1 MKAMIL
7 AAGLGKR
14 LMPLTEHTPKPLV
27 KVNGKALIDYA
38 LDLVRGAGIA
48 EVVVNCHHLG
58 DQVKAHV
65 KSINDLQV
73 NLSDETGD
81 LLETGGGVQKAL
93 PKLGTEPFA
102 VLNSDVIVRDG
113 TDTSLKRLVDAWDP
127 ERMDVLLL
135 MQRTQEAVGYQGK
148 GDYEMDDRGRL
159 TRPDEREMAPFL
171 FAGVQIVNPN
181 LFEGIDRGAFSM
193 NRIFDRAEARG
204 RLFGLPH
211 NGQWLHVGDPDA
223 LNQAEKII
231 QGS

>member
-1 MKAMIL
+1 MKAMVL

-27 KVNGKALIDYA
+27 KVDGKPLIDYA
-38 LDLVRGAGIA
+38 LDVVRGAGIG
-48 EVVVNCHHLG
+48 EVVVNCHHLA
-58 DQVKAHV
+58 DQVEAHV
-65 KSINDLQV
+65 KNIEDLNV
-73 NLSDETGD
+73 ILSDERGE

-93 PKLGTEPFA
+93 PKLGTSPFA

-113 TDTSLKRLVDAWDP
+113 ANSSLKNLLKAWDP

-148 GDYEMDDRGRL
+148 GDYNMDERGRL
-159 TRPDEREMAPFL
+159 IRRDEREMAPFL
-171 FAGVQIVNPN
+171 FAGVQIVNPD
-181 LFEGIDRGAFSM
+181 LFEGIDKGAFSM

-223 LNQAEKII
+223 LQQAEKII